1 MATQNKSTRCLFDE
15 FEVVVNPTN
24 NNNDKLQVDL
34 LDEIDTELSHLFEDE
49 INDIE
54 FGGNTDGPI
63 DFIKE
68 IVEKVKSQFDDV
80 VVDIDKKNFLSF
92 FS

>member
-15 FEVVVNPTN
+15 FEIVVNPTN

-54 FGGNTDGPI
+54 FGSNTDGPI